1 MNQNWKL
8 LGVVALLGLAGCSAP
23 NSGNT
28 PAGNTS
34 GNQTSSTGNASGKK
48 RLRIAVIPKMLNN
61 PVFGY
66 AHIGAKRAAAELGNV
81 DIEYIG
87 PQKND
92 PVAQA
97 KTIEDMTAKKVDGIL
112 LACADPEIPRKAID
126 KAVAAGIPVITF
138 DSDSPTSRRTAY
150 YGVIDEKMGNKLGE
164 EIAKQLNGKGKIA
177 VLSGS
182 QGALNLQNRVK
193 GVQDALKKFPNIQL
207 METLYCNDDLP
218 KSEQIVTNVTRSQKP
233 DGWVFVG
240 GWPLFVKSGLN
251 AIEPGKTKIVSP
263 DPLPPTWKWIEG
275 NYVQVALGQKVFGWG
290 EEGTKLLVRVINGE
304 KIPTI
309 NDSGFDVVTPQTLAK
324 YKSDWA
330 KMEGKSP

>member
-1 MNQNWKL
+1 M
-8 LGVVALLGLAGCSAP
+8 
-23 NSGNT
+23 
-28 PAGNTS
+28 
-34 GNQTSSTGNASGKK
+34 
-48 RLRIAVIPKMLNN
+48 
-61 PVFGY
+61 
-66 AHIGAKRAAAELGNV
+66 
-81 DIEYIG
+81 
-87 PQKND
+87 
-92 PVAQA
+92 
-97 KTIEDMTAKKVDGIL
+97 
-112 LACADPEIPRKAID
+112 
-126 KAVAAGIPVITF
+126 
-138 DSDSPTSRRTAY
+138 
-150 YGVIDEKMGNKLGE
+150 
-164 EIAKQLNGKGKIA
+164 
-177 VLSGS
+177 SGS

-290 EEGTKLLVRVINGE
+290 EEGTRLLVRAINGE
-304 KIPTI
+304 KIPMI

>member
-1 MNQNWKL
+1 MKANWKL

-23 NSGNT
+23 DSGG
-28 PAGNTS
+28 PDKDGDKTS
-34 GNQTSSTGNASGKK
+34 AAGKK

-66 AHIGAKRAAAELGNV
+66 ANIGAHRAAKELGNV

-112 LACADPEIPRKAID
+112 LACADPEIPRRAID

-138 DSDSPTSRRTAY
+138 DSDSPTSKRTAY

-164 EIAKQLNGKGKIA
+164 EMVKQLNGKGKVAI
-177 VLSGS
+177 LSGS

-193 GVQDALKKFPNIQL
+193 GVLDVLKKSPGIQV

-304 KIPTI
+304 KIPAI
-309 NDSGFDVVTPQTLAK
+309 NDSGFDVVTPATLEK
-324 YKSDWA
+324 YKKDWA
-330 KMEGKSP
+330 AMENSAQ